1 MLTKDLPTSKAVPEL
16 PSSQPPVHKVSESKP
31 QQRKG
36 SSHPI
41 KSRSE
46 CYRCGGKHHH
56 FRCPCKEYEC
66 HNCKKKGHL
75 AKMCR
80 QKGREKSEQTHV
92 VLDQQ
97 PVEDD
102 KEYTM
107 FHVYSGSYRADVK
120 VNGNSLSMEID
131 TGASVSIVS
140 KQTLETVHEGTTSLV
155 LKESAVKLQ
164 TYTGEV
170 IGVCGSTMVP
180 VEHNGQTVTL
190 PLIVTVGN
198 GPSLLGRDWLSV
210 LRLDWRSIFSVCP
223 ARTLQQVLEEHSEVF
238 REELGELHNVK
249 AKIYVDK
256 DTQPVF
262 HKARQVPFA
271 VRKKV
276 EDELDC
282 LQALRVI
289 KPIQFS
295 EWAAPIVPVLKGDG
309 RVRICGDYKVTVNRA
324 AKVDKYS
331 IPRIEELFA
340 SLSGGKTFTNL
351 DLSHAYL
358 QVPLDDESRQYVTIN
373 THKGVFE
380 YTRLPF
386 GVASA
391 PAIFQLVMENLLQGI
406 GRVCVYIDDILVTG
420 ATEKDHLHN
429 LTQVLQRLHKAGMR
443 LKKDK
448 CAFMLPSVSYLGHVI
463 SEEGLHTAESK
474 VQAVVKAAEPRNV
487 TELRS
492 FIGMV
497 NYYGKF
503 IPNLATTLSPLYL
516 LLQKLT
522 PWRWGSKQR
531 GAFRDIKEL
540 LRSGRVLTH
549 YDDGLPLILACDATP

>member
-1 MLTKDLPTSKAVPEL
+1 M
-16 PSSQPPVHKVSESKP
+16 HKVSESKP

-36 SSHPI
+36 SSHQI

-46 CYRCGGKHHH
+46 CYKCGGKYHH

-102 KEYTM
+102 NEYTM
-107 FHVYSGSYRADVK
+107 FHVHSGSYRADVK

-170 IGVCGSTMVP
+170 IGVCGSTMAP

-238 REELGELHNVK
+238 REELGELRNVK

-276 EDELDC
+276 EDELDR

-309 RVRICGDYKVTVNRA
+309 RVMICGDYKVTVNRA
-324 AKVDKYS
+324 AKVDKYP
-331 IPRIEELFA
+331 IPPIEELFA
-340 SLSGGKTFTNL
+340 SLSGGKTFTKL

-380 YTRLPF
+380 YTRL
-386 GVASA
+386 
-391 PAIFQLVMENLLQGI
+391 QLVLITNC
-406 GRVCVYIDDILVTG
+406 R
-420 ATEKDHLHN
+420 
-429 LTQVLQRLHKAGMR
+429 
-443 LKKDK
+443 
-448 CAFMLPSVSYLGHVI
+448 
-463 SEEGLHTAESK
+463 
-474 VQAVVKAAEPRNV
+474 
-487 TELRS
+487 
-492 FIGMV
+492 
-497 NYYGKF
+497 
-503 IPNLATTLSPLYL
+503 
-516 LLQKLT
+516 
-522 PWRWGSKQR
+522 PWR
-531 GAFRDIKEL
+531 
-540 LRSGRVLTH
+540 
-549 YDDGLPLILACDATP
+549 Y